1 MSEVGSESPG
11 VNATVLARL
20 STLVARAPAL
30 GGEAGWR
37 FRYRGGW
44 IDLVLAPSTV
54 DGPGAERA
62 RRLAMMSAAAAIVNL
77 RLVIGHLGYE
87 PRVEIEYAGAPA
99 GLLARVGPVRARPPV
114 PDDERLYAALGR
126 LPEDCSGQ
134 PPAVWGP
141 GQDLDGDGDGDGP
154 DGPEDELG
162 HVIDAG
168 LRERAGDLEIVRPYG
183 AAATAIDAAML
194 DPAHPGI
201 GLGATGTGI
210 DAGAGTGWRPSSDR
224 GARGPLVIATQRDD
238 PAAWLG
244 TGRALQAMRLEAA
257 CRDLVTRSGV
267 PDDHGAY
274 NRAALGRIAVPDGPP
289 SIVQVVLQVE
299 PNVVF

>member
-1 MSEVGSESPG
+1 MSDVAPGGSG
-11 VNATVLARL
+11 FNATVLARL

-62 RRLAMMSAAAAIVNL
+62 RRLAATSAAAAIVNL

-87 PRVEIEYAGAPA
+87 PHIEIEYAGEPA
-99 GLLARVGPVRARPPV
+99 GLIARVGPGRTRPPV
-114 PDDERLYAALGR
+114 PDDERLYAALRR
-126 LPEDCSGQ
+126 LPEDGSE
-134 PPAVWGP
+134 PPAVRGS
-141 GQDLDGDGDGDGP
+141 GQDPERDDDSP
-154 DGPEDELG
+154 DGYEHELG

-168 LRERAGDLEIVRPYG
+168 LRECAGDLEIVQPYG

-194 DPAHPGI
+194 DPAPAFV
-201 GLGATGTGI
+201 GLGTTGTGI
-210 DAGAGTGWRPSSDR
+210 STASGADTGWSLSSGR
-224 GARGPLVIATQRDD
+224 GAYGLLVIATQRDD
-238 PAAWLG
+238 LAAWLA

-257 CRDLVTRSGV
+257 CRDLTTRSGV

-274 NRAALGRIAVPDGPP
+274 NRAALGRIVVPEGPP
-289 SIVQVVLQVE
+289 SIVQIALQVE